1 MTIERINVPDP
12 ISSIKKSDN
21 SAKIN
26 KTTEKDSVNLSEE
39 AKLKADIYNATETVK
54 LSPSVRAD
62 RVEEVK
68 KKLQDPSYISD
79 KIVETVAEKIMK
91 YFEV

>member
-12 ISSIKKSDN
+12 ISTLKKADN
-21 SAKIN
+21 TAKIN

-54 LSPSVRAD
+54 LSPEVRAD

-79 KIVETVAEKIMK
+79 KIVETVAERIMK

>member
-12 ISSIKKSDN
+12 INTVKKTDN
-21 SAKIN
+21 TAKIS
-26 KTTEKDSVNLSEE
+26 KSTEKDAVNLSSE

-54 LSPSVRAD
+54 LSPSVRMD

-68 KKLQDPSYISD
+68 KKLEDPSYISD
-79 KIVETVAEKIMK
+79 KIIETVAEKIMK

>member
-12 ISSIKKSDN
+12 ISTIKKTDN
-21 SAKIN
+21 AAKITKN
-26 KTTEKDSVNLSEE
+26 SEKDSVNLSEE
-39 AKLKADIYNATETVK
+39 AKFKADIYNATETVK
-54 LSPSVRAD
+54 QSPQIRTD

-79 KIVETVAEKIMK
+79 KIVETVAERIMK